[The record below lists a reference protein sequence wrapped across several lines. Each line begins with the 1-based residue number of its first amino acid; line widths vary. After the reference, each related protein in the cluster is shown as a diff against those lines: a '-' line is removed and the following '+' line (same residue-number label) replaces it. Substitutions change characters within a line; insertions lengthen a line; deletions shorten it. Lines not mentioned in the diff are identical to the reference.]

1 MEVLELVSERL
12 GESQQ
17 PGWTPRPPCSPAR
30 GARLGRSCTSFL
42 MGGLFQLCSQA
53 LLSLLGIS
61 YPTTHSPQPFTFLF
75 GLASSS
81 LYTNSS
87 LLHPTKPFPSSA
99 PPQELSPACVHQDIL
114 KESSELAA
122 ATFSLPSLC
131 NMASGS
137 SAQ

>member
-17 PGWTPRPPCSPAR
+17 PGWTPHPP
-30 GARLGRSCTSFL
+30 
-42 MGGLFQLCSQA
+42 CSQA

-81 LYTNSS
+81 LYTNFS